1 MTCMVSR
8 LKITT
13 HSTQA
18 QLKLMLTVL
27 VACTTLG
34 HSMRCCRMH
43 KALVEQ
49 LVPTLQMTLRRALIP
64 MLPNLDTQL
73 VPYSRSRQG
82 QSAHRP
88 HTALSASHAPLS
100 SSSPSAQEGP
110 LGTAPIIAHTRDGA
124 DKQSVLSSEPLLS
137 EFSLGSVGHSQE
149 LHTPAG
155 QTSQT
160 GMVSEHSWA
169 GSADRHQQ
177 PRAQQADANHVKAG
191 HRRVSVSTAGTV
203 RKSVF
208 TIAEQQPVVQY
219 EMMPPPSVPQ
229 RGGVPGTFSPA
240 AATGCALEEE
250 EHLGPSHTTQ
260 QPPHF
265 QSSHSVPGSSRHAPA
280 HQGNVLQDITST
292 GLYQT
297 SANADSFQH
306 KGLQHRSSAPSIAH
320 DRALQ
325 NSPRI
330 NASYQVAAS
339 NSRDPQSKAPSNRT
353 TAHPMIVRT
362 SGDADLDAQSREKH
376 QEQALLEAVQEAHR
390 AQGDACVPALQALQ
404 LQISGAE
411 AAVMQACLPQ
421 VGGGVC
427 LSVCTHVGAW

>member
-1 MTCMVSR
+1 MVKCMLSM
-8 LKITT
+8 
-13 HSTQA
+13 H
-18 QLKLMLTVL
+18 
-27 VACTTLG
+27 VACPTSG
-34 HSMRCCRMH
+34 QSMPCYHMH
-43 KALVEQ
+43 VAFVEQ

-73 VPYSRSRQG
+73 VPYSRNRQG
-82 QSAHRP
+82 QSTHRP
-88 HTALSASHAPLS
+88 QTASSASHAPSS
-100 SSSPSAQEGP
+100 SSSPSAQEGL
-110 LGTAPIIAHTRDGA
+110 LGTAPNTAHTCDGA
-124 DKQSVLSSEPLLS
+124 EKQSGLFSAPLLS

-149 LHTPAG
+149 LHTASG

-160 GMVSEHSWA
+160 GMVSEQSWA

-177 PRAQQADANHVKAG
+177 PRAQQADADKVKAS

-229 RGGVPGTFSPA
+229 HGGVPGTLSP
-240 AATGCALEEE
+240 AATGCAVKEE
-250 EHLGPSHTTQ
+250 EHLGPSHTAQ
-260 QPPHF
+260 QHPHF
-265 QSSHSVPGSSRHAPA
+265 QSSYSAPGSSLHAPA
-280 HQGNVLQDITST
+280 QQGNVLQDITST

-306 KGLQHRSSAPSIAH
+306 KGLQHRSPAPSIAH

-325 NSPRI
+325 NSPRV
-330 NASYQVAAS
+330 NAPYKVAAS
-339 NSRDPQSKAPSNRT
+339 NSPDPQSKAPSNRT
-353 TAHPMIVRT
+353 TAHPVVVRT
-362 SGDADLDAQSREKH
+362 SGDADLDAQSRERH

-390 AQGDACVPALQALQ
+390 AQGDTCMPALQALQ

-421 VGGGVC
+421 VGVC
-427 LSVCTHVGAW
+427 VSVCAYVHVHTHGNL